1 MKKVFASVLIT
12 NFNKEKFLKK
22 TLNSCKNQSF
32 KDKEVIIFD
41 DCSTDN
47 SLSVI
52 KKFKNF
58 KLIKNKKKMFKS
70 APLNQIYAI
79 DQLVKVSRGE
89 IIFLLDSDDE
99 YKKSKILNICKLFKK
114 NKKLK
119 FIQDTP
125 IDSSTKKKLFLK
137 KRKSIGTV
145 WPRFF
150 PTSTI
155 AVRKNYFKNF
165 LKLILPKKFP
175 NLEIDARISIYSHL
189 KKEFSSVKQSYTI
202 YNTNSNGITSN
213 YKKYRKKWWIKR
225 MEAFN
230 YMQYLSKIFKIKFK
244 KGPDFYLTQ
253 FISFFLEAK

>member
-32 KDKEVIIFD
+32 KDKEVIILD

-165 LKLILPKKFP
+165 LKVILPKKFP

-230 YMQYLSKIFKIKFK
+230 YMQHLLKIFKIEFK
-244 KGPDFYLTQ
+244 KGPDFYLTR
-253 FISFFLEAK
+253 FINFFLEPK

>member
-114 NKKLK
+114 NKILK

-165 LKLILPKKFP
+165 LKVILPKKFP

-230 YMQYLSKIFKIKFK
+230 YMQHLLKIFKIEFK
-244 KGPDFYLTQ
+244 KGPDFYLTR
-253 FISFFLEAK
+253 FINFFLEPK

>member
-12 NFNKEKFLKK
+12 NFNKEKFLEK

-79 DQLVKVSRGE
+79 SQLIKVSRGE

-165 LKLILPKKFP
+165 LKVILPKKFP

-230 YMQYLSKIFKIKFK
+230 YMQHLLKIFKIEFK
-244 KGPDFYLTQ
+244 KGPDFYLTR
-253 FISFFLEAK
+253 FINFFLEPK

>member
-12 NFNKEKFLKK
+12 NFNKDKFLKK

-47 SLSVI
+47 SLSEI

-79 DQLVKVSRGE
+79 IQLIKVSRGE

-165 LKLILPKKFP
+165 LKVILPKKFP

-189 KKEFSSVKQSYTI
+189 KKEFSSIKQSYTI

-230 YMQYLSKIFKIKFK
+230 YMQHLLKIFKIEFK
-244 KGPDFYLTQ
+244 KGPDFYLTR
-253 FISFFLEAK
+253 FINFFLEPK

>member
-12 NFNKEKFLKK
+12 NFNKDKFLKK

-47 SLSVI
+47 SLSEI

-79 DQLVKVSRGE
+79 IQLIKVSRGE

-99 YKKSKILNICKLFKK
+99 YKKNKILNICKLFKK
-114 NKKLK
+114 NKKLN

-137 KRKSIGTV
+137 KRKCIHTV

-155 AVRKNYFKNF
+155 AVRKTYFKNF
-165 LKLILPKKFP
+165 LKVILPKKFP
-175 NLEIDARISIYSHL
+175 NLEIDARISIYAHL
-189 KKEFSSVKQSYTI
+189 MKEFSFVKQSYTI
-202 YNTNSNGITSN
+202 YNTDPNGITSN

-230 YMQYLSKIFKIKFK
+230 YMQHLLKIFKIEFK
-244 KGPDFYLTQ
+244 KGPDFYFTKL
-253 FISFFLEAK
+253 INFFLGPK

>member
-1 MKKVFASVLIT
+1 MKRIYASVLIT
-12 NFNKEKFLKK
+12 NFNKEKFLKRA
-22 TLNSCKNQSF
+22 LNSCKNQNF

-52 KKFKNF
+52 KKFRNF

-79 DQLVKVSRGE
+79 KELVKASKGE
-89 IIFLLDSDDE
+89 IIFLLDGDDE
-99 YKKSKILNICKLFKK
+99 YKKKKISNICKLFKK
-114 NKKLK
+114 NKKLN

-125 IDSSTKKKLFLK
+125 IDNSTKKKLILK
-137 KRKSIGTV
+137 KRGSIYTV

-155 AVRKNYFKNF
+155 VVRKTYFKNF
-165 LKLILPKKFP
+165 LKLILPQKFP

-189 KKEFSSVKQSYTI
+189 KKEFSLIKRSYTI
-202 YNTNSNGITSN
+202 YNTETNGITSK

-253 FISFFLEAK
+253 FISFFLEPK

>member
-137 KRKSIGTV
+137 KIKSIGTV

-165 LKLILPKKFP
+165 LKVILPKKFP

-230 YMQYLSKIFKIKFK
+230 YMQHLLKIFKIEFK
-244 KGPDFYLTQ
+244 KGPDFYLTR
-253 FISFFLEAK
+253 FINFFLEPK

>member
-165 LKLILPKKFP
+165 LKVILPKKFP

-202 YNTNSNGITSN
+202 YNTDSNGITSN

-230 YMQYLSKIFKIKFK
+230 YMQHLLKIFKIEFK
-244 KGPDFYLTQ
+244 KGPDFYLTR
-253 FISFFLEAK
+253 FINFFLEPK

>member
-12 NFNKEKFLKK
+12 NFNKDKFLKK

-165 LKLILPKKFP
+165 LKVILPKKFP

-225 MEAFN
+225 MEAFI
-230 YMQYLSKIFKIKFK
+230 YMQYLSKILKIKFK
-244 KGPDFYLTQ
+244 KGIDFYFTR
-253 FISFFLEAK
+253 FINFFLIFF

>member
-165 LKLILPKKFP
+165 LKVILPKKFP

-230 YMQYLSKIFKIKFK
+230 YMQHLLKIFKIEFK
-244 KGPDFYLTQ
+244 KGPDFYLTR
-253 FISFFLEAK
+253 FINFFLEPK

>member
-1 MKKVFASVLIT
+1 MKRIYASVLIT
-12 NFNKEKFLKK
+12 NFNKEKFLKR
-22 TLNSCKNQSF
+22 TLNSCENQSF

-52 KKFKNF
+52 KKYKNF
-58 KLIKNKKKMFKS
+58 KLIKNKKKIFKS

-79 DQLVKVSRGE
+79 NRLVKASKGE
-89 IIFLLDSDDE
+89 IIFLLDGDDE
-99 YKKSKILNICKLFKK
+99 YKKMKLYKICQLFKK
-114 NKKLK
+114 NKKLN

-125 IDSSTKKKLFLK
+125 IDNSTKKKLFFK
-137 KRKSIGTV
+137 KRRSIFTV

-155 AVRKNYFKNF
+155 VVRKTYFKDF
-165 LKLILPKKFP
+165 LKLILPNKFP

-189 KKEFSSVKQSYTI
+189 KSEFSFIKQSYTI
-202 YNTNSNGITSN
+202 YNTQTDGITSS

-225 MEAFN
+225 MEAFI
-230 YMQYLSKIFKIKFK
+230 YMQYLSKILKIKFK
-244 KGPDFYLTQ
+244 KGIDFYFTR
-253 FISFFLEAK
+253 FINFFLEPK

>member
-47 SLSVI
+47 SLSEI

-79 DQLVKVSRGE
+79 IQLIKVSRGE

-99 YKKSKILNICKLFKK
+99 YKKSKISNICKLFKK
-114 NKKLK
+114 NEKLN

-165 LKLILPKKFP
+165 LKVILPKKFP

-230 YMQYLSKIFKIKFK
+230 YMQHLLKIFKIEFK
-244 KGPDFYLTQ
+244 KGPDFYLTR
-253 FISFFLEAK
+253 FINFFLEPK